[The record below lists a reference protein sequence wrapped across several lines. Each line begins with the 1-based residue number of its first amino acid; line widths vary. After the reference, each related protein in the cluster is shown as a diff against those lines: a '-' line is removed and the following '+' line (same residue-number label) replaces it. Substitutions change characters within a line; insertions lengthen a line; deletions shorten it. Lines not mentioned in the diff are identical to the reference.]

1 MGIHKSSTLGTISLL
16 SCNSI
21 ASGLA
26 NRVEKKYLVCCFAI
40 VI

>member
-1 MGIHKSSTLGTISLL
+1 MGIHKSSILGTISFL

-21 ASGLA
+21 ARGLA
-26 NRVEKKYLVCCFAI
+26 KRVEKKCLVCCFAI